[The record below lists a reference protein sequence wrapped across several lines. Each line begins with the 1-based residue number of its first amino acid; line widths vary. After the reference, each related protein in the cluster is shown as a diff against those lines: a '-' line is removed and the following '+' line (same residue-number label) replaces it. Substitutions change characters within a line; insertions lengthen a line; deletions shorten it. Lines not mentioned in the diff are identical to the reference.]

1 MNGKPV
7 EEARKR
13 PEFQKLT
20 PLYPNQRLRLETTPD
35 KLTTRVIDLI
45 MPIGK
50 GAARADRVAAQ
61 GR

>member
-1 MNGKPV
+1 M
-7 EEARKR
+7 EAAKKR
-13 PEFQKLT
+13 PEFTKLT
-20 PLYPNQRLRLETTPD
+20 PLYPNTRLRLETTPN

-50 GAARADRVAAQ
+50 GQRALIVSPAE